1 MSNRMRKNSGQILDE
16 LIQLV
21 ARSRQQSHDF
31 LEKYGVTVP
40 QSGVMRV
47 LQRRGALP
55 IGTLAEKLFL
65 KTSTVSGIIDRLE
78 RDGMVTRLRG
88 NTGDRRVV
96 HVALTDQ
103 GQELAGRLPST
114 SFDKLR
120 RALDRLTPE
129 EAGALLNT
137 LNRLLEL
144 VREDEEEESREG

>member
-1 MSNRMRKNSGQILDE
+1 MSNRTRKNSGQILDE

-78 RDGMVTRLRG
+78 RDGMVSRLRG
-88 NTGDRRVV
+88 NSGDRRVV
-96 HVALTDQ
+96 HVSLTEQ
-103 GQELAGRLPST
+103 GLELATRLPST
-114 SFDKLR
+114 SFDTLR

-129 EAGALLNT
+129 EANGLLNT

-144 VREDEEEESREG
+144 VREDEEEDPRQA